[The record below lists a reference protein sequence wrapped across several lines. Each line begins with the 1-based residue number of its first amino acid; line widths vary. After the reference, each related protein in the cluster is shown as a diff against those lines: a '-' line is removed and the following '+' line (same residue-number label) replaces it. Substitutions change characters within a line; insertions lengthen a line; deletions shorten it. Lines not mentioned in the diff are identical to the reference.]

1 MFSIRKAALVAA
13 AFSTLAF
20 TGTTVSPAL
29 AADDVYMLSVP
40 DALATADAH
49 DRLDGSVKFYFG
61 DGAHP
66 AVVRRLGD
74 FVTNQKTN
82 GFAKGDF
89 QACSWVFLSALL
101 EFQKRAHDV
110 GADAVIN
117 IHSYYKKEDV
127 SIDTQ
132 VPCHK
137 GFWVG
142 GIALRGEFVRIR

>member
-1 MFSIRKAALVAA
+1 MFTIRNTVLAAT
-13 AFSTLAF
+13 AFCALAF
-20 TGTTVSPAL
+20 TGTSPTL
-29 AADDVYMLSVP
+29 ASDDVYMLSVP
-40 DALATADAH
+40 DALATPDAH

-61 DGAHP
+61 NDRHP
-66 AVVRRLGD
+66 GVARQLGD

-82 GFAKGDF
+82 GLGKGDF
-89 QACSWVFLSALL
+89 QACSWVLLSALL

-110 GADAVIN
+110 GADSVIN

-137 GFWVG
+137 GFLIA
-142 GIALRGEFVRIR
+142 GIALRGDFVRTR